1 MLSEKFIKQYMRKA
15 KSIADDNKI
24 CYSRQLGAVII
35 KVYDDG
41 TSRGVSSGYNGP
53 PKKTPHCDT
62 DEYLREVFWP
72 QLTYE
77 EKCTAVRNVNLKV
90 EFLEGEEALDREAG
104 CAFAKSVA
112 GCKTCPRRFVNATT
126 GKRLELCTCQHAERN
141 AIYNAAEDTYG
152 CWMFC
157 WCGVP
162 CSDCTGAIINA
173 GIKVVYCLD
182 DNTGAHNGG
191 KDYSYSSRWQ
201 FEKAKVNLVCKSKE
215 YYLEGEG
222 K

>member
-1 MLSEKFIKQYMRKA
+1 MRKA
-15 KSIADDNKI
+15 KAVADDNKI

-62 DEYLREVFWP
+62 EEYLREVFWP

-77 EKCTAVRNVNLKV
+77 EKCTAAKKVNLV
-90 EFLEGEEALDREAG
+90 VTVPENDEGGNEYLDILAS
-104 CAFAKSVA
+104 CSFAKSAA
-112 GCKTCPRRFVNATT
+112 GCGSCPRRLIDAKT
-126 GKRLELCTCQHAERN
+126 GQRVELCSCQHAERN
-141 AIYNAAEDTYG
+141 AIYNATEDTYG

-173 GIKVVYCLD
+173 GIKRVYCLD
-182 DNTGAHNGG
+182 DNTGAHKG
-191 KDYSYSSRWQ
+191 DYSYSSRWL
-201 FEKAKVNLVCKSKE
+201 FEKAGVKLVCMNKE
-215 YYLEGEG
+215 LFLEEQ